1 MKCNVLIDWLTF
13 SVRDCYD
20 PLRVI
25 NWYLGMDCTL
35 FQEQPYGLDGYE
47 RCMEF
52 NGIKVLYQPRQ
63 NMDFQSMGVCVSM
76 SGTGCRTFENH
87 TKMFLD
93 DAHDEQG
100 TGYTAFPNLFQI
112 ICANNCNVSRI
123 DIACDDHDG
132 ALNMDD
138 IVESVMNNDVCT
150 RMQKRQVV
158 LSYDGVDKNGTTVYF
173 GAPSSDF
180 RVRIYDKAKEQ
191 GDLVS
196 HWVRVELVFKGKN
209 ALAFVQNFVHC
220 DSIGT
225 LASGVINDKFR
236 FIDRDDTNISRC
248 STCGWWVEFMENLTA
263 VEIFSRE
270 VVDHPIEEIE
280 DWALRQLAPS
290 LGMLF
295 KAKGSLWLADFLKQ
309 GQERLTQKQL
319 NLVND
324 YRNSRL
330 NGFHTGIYESNVW
343 EQRMHYISDCCDLEA
358 V

>member
-1 MKCNVLIDWLTF
+1 MEEKKVL
-13 SVRDCYD
+13 
-20 PLRVI
+20 LRTEGI
-25 NWYLGMDCTL
+25 CK
-35 FQEQPYGLDGYE
+35 Q
-47 RCMEF
+47 F
-52 NGIKVLYQPRQ
+52 NGIKVLYQPRE

-87 TKMFLD
+87 TKMLLD

-158 LSYDGVDKNGTTVYF
+158 LSYDGVDKDGTTVYF

-209 ALAFVQNFVHC
+209 ALAFVQNLELWPVAL
-220 DSIGT
+220 SMTNSALLIGMT
-225 LASGVINDKFR
+225 RTFPGAPPAAGGWNSWRISYCCGDLQQGSGR
-236 FIDRDDTNISRC
+236 
-248 STCGWWVEFMENLTA
+248 
-263 VEIFSRE
+263 
-270 VVDHPIEEIE
+270 
-280 DWALRQLAPS
+280 PS
-290 LGMLF
+290 
-295 KAKGSLWLADFLKQ
+295 
-309 GQERLTQKQL
+309 
-319 NLVND
+319 
-324 YRNSRL
+324 
-330 NGFHTGIYESNVW
+330 H
-343 EQRMHYISDCCDLEA
+343 
-358 V
+358 